1 MSGNMVENPIAK
13 VDYEEAKKLADL
25 GAIVQDLRFIM
36 ETCSRLKELLKEKSE
51 DSLLI
56 ESMWT
61 AALIR
66 YARCFAS
73 GKRKFGLSESIFDGL
88 MGEPQKVHKWCI
100 DLRDKHI
107 AHSVNPFEQVE
118 VGLILSPQ
126 SSHERKII
134 GVATMYMRHI
144 CPDIR
149 GVQQLGMLSNVILE
163 KVVQIA
169 EEYKKKTLEKGES
182 IPLEALYKH
191 ARPCMVAPGPE
202 LTDKPRS

>member
-25 GAIVQDLRFIM
+25 GAIVQDLGFTM
-36 ETCSRLKELLKEKSE
+36 KTCSRLKQLLKENSQ

-66 YARCFAS
+66 YARCFAT
-73 GKRKFGLSESIFDGL
+73 GKRFGLSESIFDGL
-88 MGEPQKVHKWCI
+88 IGEPHKVHKMYM

-107 AHSVNPFEQVE
+107 AHSVNPFEQMA
-118 VGLILSPQ
+118 VGLVLPPQ
-126 SSHERKII
+126 GSREREII
-134 GVATMYMRHI
+134 GVATMSMRHI
-144 CPDIR
+144 CSDVE
-149 GVQQLGMLSNVILE
+149 GVHQLGLLSKVLLE
-163 KVVQIA
+163 KVIQIA
-169 EEYKKKTLEKGES
+169 KEYEEKTLEKGKS
-182 IPLEALYKH
+182 IPLEVLYELP
-191 ARPCMVAPGPE
+191 RLRIVAPGPE

>member
-1 MSGNMVENPIAK
+1 MSGNMVETPIAK

-25 GAIVQDLRFIM
+25 GAIVQDLRFTM
-36 ETCSRLKELLKEKSE
+36 ETCSRLNKLLKEKSQ

-73 GKRKFGLSESIFDGL
+73 GKRFGLSESIFDGL
-88 MGEPQKVHKWCI
+88 MGEPHKVHKMYI

-107 AHSVNPFEQVE
+107 AHSVNPFEQME
-118 VGLILSPQ
+118 VGLVLSPQ

-134 GVATMYMRHI
+134 GVATMSMRHI
-144 CPDIR
+144 CSDVE
-149 GVQQLGMLSNVILE
+149 GVHQLGLLSKVLLE
-163 KVVQIA
+163 KVIQIA
-169 EEYKKKTLEKGES
+169 KEYEKKTLEKGES
-182 IPLEALYKH
+182 IPLEALYKR
-191 ARPCMVAPGPE
+191 ARPRMVAPGSE
-202 LTDKPRS
+202 LADKPRS

>member
-1 MSGNMVENPIAK
+1 MSGNMVETPIAK

-25 GAIVQDLRFIM
+25 GAIVQDLRFTM
-36 ETCSRLKELLKEKSE
+36 ETCSRLKKLLKENSQ

-73 GKRKFGLSESIFDGL
+73 GKRFGLSESIFDGL
-88 MGEPQKVHKWCI
+88 MGEPHEVHKMYI

-107 AHSVNPFEQVE
+107 AHSVNPFEQME
-118 VGLILSPQ
+118 VGLVLSPQ

-134 GVATMYMRHI
+134 GVATMSMRYI
-144 CPDIR
+144 CSDVE
-149 GVQQLGMLSNVILE
+149 GVHQLGLLSKVLLE
-163 KVVQIA
+163 KVIQIA
-169 EEYKKKTLEKGES
+169 KEYEKKTLEKGES
-182 IPLEALYKH
+182 IPLEALYKR
-191 ARPCMVAPGPE
+191 ARPRMVAPGSE
-202 LTDKPRS
+202 LADKPRS

>member
-1 MSGNMVENPIAK
+1 MSGNMIEDQIAK

-25 GAIVQDLRFIM
+25 GAIVQDLRFTM
-36 ETCSRLKELLKEKSE
+36 ETCSRLKKLLEEKSQ

-73 GKRKFGLSESIFDGL
+73 GKRFGLSESIFDGL
-88 MGEPQKVHKWCI
+88 MGEPHKVHKMYI

-107 AHSVNPFEQVE
+107 AHSVNPFEQME
-118 VGLILSPQ
+118 VGLVLSPE
-126 SSHERKII
+126 SSHERKVI
-134 GVATMYMRHI
+134 GVATLYMRHVYSTVE
-144 CPDIR
+144 
-149 GVQQLGMLSNVILE
+149 GVHQLGLVSKVLLE

-169 EEYKKKTLEKGES
+169 KEYEGKTLEKGES
-182 IPLEALYKH
+182 IPLEALYKLP
-191 ARPCMVAPGPE
+191 RLYMVAPGPE